1 MRLKPAGIALI
12 ILLLIL
18 CPLGAG
24 ASYVALKGAAGGPL
38 GARATA
44 TATAI
49 RGSFPAAPTT
59 AATTV
64 AANPTTAAA
73 NPTTAAAN
81 RTPVANMT
89 PTTVRSTSPAPGA
102 SGGPTTTTVAARP
115 STAPGGVPTVA
126 GPTPTGVRAGVA
138 TPGAIAATGLT
149 VAYDTYA
156 PYFPV
161 RIAETQGYFRSRN
174 LAVRQVAFGLNGDY
188 DEVQR
193 RAALKSGEFDVLLTT
208 LDAVALFPD
217 DDTGKVVAIVDE
229 SAGADKIVARPEIAR
244 LNDLKG
250 KTIAFSAGSVAEF
263 YLYASLN
270 LVGLKAS
277 DVQLRPVESV
287 DAAVALFKNRQV
299 DAVVGWEPTIQ
310 GAIDSGGKVLL
321 GSDNYR
327 AILDVMVVSTKALR
341 EKPAAVQSF
350 IDAWFEATKLT
361 TDDPQ
366 AAGAAVVKSG
376 DSDWTGIARPSDFT
390 DALKL
395 VAQATLGQNAFALR
409 DNTVVGNRLTEIGNI
424 WKAGGKS
431 LATLTPANLIDGG
444 FVQRAN
450 AQGGL
455 GSNSPPLN
463 ASFTLTQQITVP
475 ALGGGQTQAVA
486 ELPLKQIEFLPDSA
500 ILTDAGRTALLQ
512 QVVPILK
519 QTPGLY
525 LKVEGSAY
533 QPVGDTPQANEA
545 FARSRAQAV
554 IYFLITQ
561 GIDANRFI
569 EGYVA
574 PRFPGSQNPA
584 EQQQDRRVVFTLV
597 QQGGR

>member
-1 MRLKPAGIALI
+1 MHLKPAGIVLI

-18 CPLGAG
+18 CPLAAA
-24 ASYVALKGAAGGPL
+24 ASYVALTGVAVGPL
-38 GARATA
+38 GARATT

-49 RGSFPAAPTT
+49 RTSFPAAPTT
-59 AATTV
+59 AATT
-64 AANPTTAAA
+64 APTAV
-73 NPTTAAAN
+73 AAN
-81 RTPVANMT
+81 RTPLANMT
-89 PTTVRSTSPAPGA
+89 PTAIRSTGPAPSA
-102 SGGPTTTTVAARP
+102 SGGPTATTAAARP
-115 STAPGGVPTVA
+115 STPPSAAPTAA
-126 GPTPTGVRAGVA
+126 GPTPTGVRANTTPA
-138 TPGAIAATGLT
+138 TSGAAGIT
-149 VAYDTYA
+149 VAYDAYA

-161 RIAETQGYFRSRN
+161 RIAETQGYYKARN
-174 LAVRQVAFGLNGDY
+174 LDVKQVAFGLNGGDNY
-188 DEVQR
+188 DEAQR
-193 RAALKSGEFDVLLTT
+193 RAALKGGKFDVLLTT
-208 LDAVALFPD
+208 LDAVALFAD
-217 DDTGKVVAIVDE
+217 NDTGKVVAIVDE
-229 SAGADKIVARPEIAR
+229 SAGADKIVARPEIGR

-250 KTIAFSAGSVAEF
+250 KTIAYSAGSVAEF

-270 LVGLKAS
+270 IVGLRAS
-277 DVQLRPVESV
+277 DVQLRPVENV
-287 DAAVALFKNRQV
+287 DAAVALFVNKQV

-310 GAIDSGGKVLL
+310 GALDSGGKVLL

-327 AILDVMVVSTKALR
+327 AILDVMVVSTRALR

-376 DSDWTGIARPSDFT
+376 AGDWTGVSKSGDFT
-390 DALKL
+390 DALTL

-409 DNTVVGNRLTEIGNI
+409 DNAVLGNRLSEIDTI

-431 LATLTPANLIDGG
+431 LATIAPNDLIDGG
-444 FVQRAN
+444 YVQRAN

-455 GSNSPPLN
+455 GSTKPPTN

-486 ELPLKQIEFLPDSA
+486 ELPVKQIEFQPDSA
-500 ILTDAGRTALLQ
+500 ILTDAGRAALLQ
-512 QVVPILK
+512 QVVPVLK

-533 QPVGDTPQANEA
+533 QPVGDAPQANEA

-569 EGYVA
+569 EGYLK
-574 PRFPGSQNPA
+574 PQFPGSQNPA

>member
-1 MRLKPAGIALI
+1 MHLKPAGIILI

-18 CPLGAG
+18 CPLGAA
-24 ASYVALKGAAGGPL
+24 ASYVALTGAAVGPL

-44 TATAI
+44 TATTT
-49 RGSFPAAPTT
+49 RGGIPAAPTAMAAPTT
-59 AATTV
+59 AAAVPTR
-64 AANPTTAAA
+64 AANL
-73 NPTTAAAN
+73 
-81 RTPVANMT
+81 T
-89 PTTVRSTSPAPGA
+89 PTTIRNTSPAPSA
-102 SGGPTTTTVAARP
+102 SGGPTATTAAARP
-115 STAPGGVPTVA
+115 STASSAPPTTA
-126 GPTPTGVRAGVA
+126 GPTPTGARANT
-138 TPGAIAATGLT
+138 TPTASGAAGLT
-149 VAYDTYA
+149 VAYDAYA

-161 RIAETQGYFRSRN
+161 RIAETQGYYKARN
-174 LAVRQVAFGLNGDY
+174 LNVKQVAFGLNGDY
-188 DEVQR
+188 DEAQR

-217 DDTGKVVAIVDE
+217 NDTGKVVAIVDE
-229 SAGADKIVARPEIAR
+229 SAGADKIVARPEIGR

-250 KTIAFSAGSVAEF
+250 KTIAYSAGSVAEF

-277 DVQLRPVESV
+277 DVQLKPVENV
-287 DAAVALFKNRQV
+287 EAAVDLFKNKQV

-341 EKPAAVQSF
+341 EKPAAVQGF

-376 DSDWTGIARPSDFT
+376 DGDWTGVAQPSDFT

-395 VAQATLGQNAFALR
+395 VAQATLGQNVFALR
-409 DNTVVGNRLTEIGNI
+409 DNTVIGNRLTEIGNI
-424 WKAGGKS
+424 WKAGGKN
-431 LATLTPANLIDGG
+431 LATIAPADLIDGSLI
-444 FVQRAN
+444 QKAN
-450 AQGGL
+450 AEGGL
-455 GSNSPPLN
+455 GSTNPPVN

-475 ALGGGQTQAVA
+475 ALGSGQTQAVA
-486 ELPLKQIEFLPDSA
+486 ELPLKQIEFQPDNA

-512 QVVPILK
+512 QVVPVLK

-533 QPVGDTPQANEA
+533 QPIGDTPQANEA

-554 IYFLITQ
+554 IYLLITQ
-561 GIDANRFI
+561 GIDPNRFI
-569 EGYVA
+569 EGYL
-574 PRFPGSQNPA
+574 PPQFPGSSDPA
-584 EQQQDRRVVFTLV
+584 QQQQDRRVVFTLV

>member
-1 MRLKPAGIALI
+1 MRLKPAGIILI

-18 CPLGAG
+18 CPLGAA
-24 ASYVALKGAAGGPL
+24 ASYMALTGAGIGPL
-38 GARATA
+38 GARATT
-44 TATAI
+44 TATPILA
-49 RGSFPAAPTT
+49 SFPAAPTI
-59 AATTV
+59 AATTG
-64 AANPTTAAA
+64 PTA
-73 NPTTAAAN
+73 AAAN
-81 RTPVANMT
+81 RTPLANIT
-89 PTTVRSTSPAPGA
+89 PTTVRSTSPAPSA
-102 SGGPTTTTVAARP
+102 SVGPTATTAAARP
-115 STAPGGVPTVA
+115 STAPSGAPTVA
-126 GPTPTGVRAGVA
+126 GPTPTGVRAGT
-138 TPGAIAATGLT
+138 TPTASGAAGLT
-149 VAYDTYA
+149 VAYDAYA

-161 RIAETQGYFRSRN
+161 RIAEQQGYYKARN
-174 LAVRQVAFGLNGDY
+174 LNVRQVAFGLNGDY
-188 DEVQR
+188 DEAQR

-217 DDTGKVVAIVDE
+217 NDTGKVVAIVDE
-229 SAGADKIVARPEIAR
+229 SAGADKIVARPEITR

-250 KTIAFSAGSVAEF
+250 KTIAYSGGSVAEF

-287 DAAVALFKNRQV
+287 DAAVALFVNKQV

-350 IDAWFEATKLT
+350 IDAWFQATKLT

-366 AAGAAVVKSG
+366 AAGAAVVGSG
-376 DSDWTGIARPSDFT
+376 DRDWTGVTKPSDFT

-395 VAQATLGQNAFALR
+395 VAQATLGQNVFALR
-409 DNTVVGNRLTEIGNI
+409 DNTVIGNRLTEIANI
-424 WKAGGKS
+424 WKVGGKGV
-431 LATLTPANLIDGG
+431 ATIAPADLIDGSLI
-444 FVQRAN
+444 QKAN

-455 GSNSPPLN
+455 GSTNPPLN

-475 ALGGGQTQAVA
+475 ALGSGQTQAVA
-486 ELPLKQIEFLPDSA
+486 ELPLKQIEFQPDSA

-533 QPVGDTPQANEA
+533 QPVGDTARANEA

-569 EGYVA
+569 EGYL
-574 PRFPGSQNPA
+574 PPQFPGSTDPA
-584 EQQQDRRVVFTLV
+584 QQQQDRRVVFTLV

>member
-1 MRLKPAGIALI
+1 MRLKPAGIVLI

-18 CPLGAG
+18 CPIGAA
-24 ASYVALKGAAGGPL
+24 ASYVALTGATVGPL
-38 GARATA
+38 GGRATA
-44 TATAI
+44 TATT
-49 RGSFPAAPTT
+49 RGSIPAAPTT
-59 AATTV
+59 AATT
-64 AANPTTAAA
+64 AAA
-73 NPTTAAAN
+73 NPTGAASI
-81 RTPVANMT
+81 T
-89 PTTVRSTSPAPGA
+89 PTTVRSSNPAPST
-102 SGGPTTTTVAARP
+102 SGGPTATTAAARP
-115 STAPGGVPTVA
+115 STSPSGAPTVA
-126 GPTPTGVRAGVA
+126 GPTPTGVRAGT
-138 TPGAIAATGLT
+138 TPTASNAASLT
-149 VAYDTYA
+149 VAYDAYA

-161 RIAETQGYFRSRN
+161 RIAEQQGYYKARN
-174 LAVRQVAFGLNGDY
+174 LNVKQVAFGLSGDY
-188 DEVQR
+188 DETQR

-217 DDTGKVVAIVDE
+217 NDTGKVVAIVDE
-229 SAGADKIVARPEIAR
+229 SAGADKIVARPEITR

-250 KTIAFSAGSVAEF
+250 KTIAYSAGSVSEF

-287 DAAVALFKNRQV
+287 DAAVDLFVKKQV

-310 GAIDSGGKVLL
+310 GALDSGGKVLL

-350 IDAWFEATKLT
+350 IDAWFQATKLT

-366 AAGAAVVKSG
+366 AAGAAVVSSG
-376 DSDWTGIARPSDFT
+376 DSDWTGVAQPNDFA

-395 VAQATLGQNAFALR
+395 VAQATLGQNVFALR
-409 DNTVVGNRLTEIGNI
+409 DSTTLGNRLTEIDNI
-424 WKAGGKS
+424 WKAGGKNV
-431 LATLTPANLIDGG
+431 ATIAPADLIDGSLI
-444 FVQRAN
+444 QKTNTA
-450 AQGGL
+450 GGL
-455 GSNSPPLN
+455 GSTKPPVN
-463 ASFTLTQQITVP
+463 AYFTLNQQITVP
-475 ALGGGQTQAVA
+475 ALGNGQTQAVA
-486 ELPLKQIEFLPDSA
+486 ELPLKQIEFQPDSA

-512 QVVPILK
+512 QVVPVLK

-533 QPVGDTPQANEA
+533 QPIGDTPQANEA

-561 GIDANRFI
+561 GIDPNRFI
-569 EGYVA
+569 EGYL
-574 PRFPGSQNPA
+574 PPQFPGSQDPA
-584 EQQQDRRVVFTLV
+584 QQQQDRRVVFTLV

>member
-1 MRLKPAGIALI
+1 MHLKPAGIVLI

-18 CPLGAG
+18 CPLAAA
-24 ASYVALKGAAGGPL
+24 ASYVALMGVAVGPL
-38 GARATA
+38 GARATT

-49 RGSFPAAPTT
+49 RTSFPAAPTL
-59 AATTV
+59 AATT
-64 AANPTTAAA
+64 APTAAA
-73 NPTTAAAN
+73 NPTG
-81 RTPVANMT
+81 VANMT
-89 PTTVRSTSPAPGA
+89 PTTIRSTSPAPST
-102 SGGPTTTTVAARP
+102 SGGPTATTAAARP
-115 STAPGGVPTVA
+115 SAAPSGAPTVA
-126 GPTPTGVRAGVA
+126 GPTPTGVRAGA

-149 VAYDTYA
+149 VAYDAYA

-161 RIAETQGYFRSRN
+161 RIAETQGYYKARN
-174 LAVRQVAFGLNGDY
+174 LAVKQVAFGLNGGNNY
-188 DEVQR
+188 DEAQR

-208 LDAVALFPD
+208 LDAVALFSD
-217 DDTGKVVAIVDE
+217 NDTGKVVAIVDE
-229 SAGADKIVARPEIAR
+229 SAGADKIVARPEIGR

-250 KTIAFSAGSVAEF
+250 KTIAYSAGSVAEF

-277 DVQLRPVESV
+277 DVLLRPVENV
-287 DAAVALFKNRQV
+287 DAAVALFVNKQV

-310 GAIDSGGKVLL
+310 GALDNGGKVLL

-327 AILDVMVVSTKALR
+327 AILDVMVVSTRALR

-350 IDAWFEATKLT
+350 IDAWFEATKLA

-376 DSDWTGIARPSDFT
+376 DGDWTGVSKSGDFT
-390 DALKL
+390 AALTL
-395 VAQATLGQNAFALR
+395 VAQATLGQNALALR
-409 DNTVVGNRLTEIGNI
+409 DNATLGNRLGEIGNI
-424 WKAGGKS
+424 WKAGGKT
-431 LATLTPANLIDGG
+431 LATLTPTDLIDGG
-444 FVQRAN
+444 FVQRVN

-455 GSNSPPLN
+455 NSTTSPIN

-475 ALGGGQTQAVA
+475 ALGNRQTQAVA
-486 ELPLKQIEFLPDSA
+486 ELPLKEIAFQSDSA
-500 ILTDAGRTALLQ
+500 TLTPEGQNALLQ

-533 QPVGDTPQANEA
+533 QPIGDTPQANEA
-545 FARSRAQAV
+545 FARSRANAV
-554 IYFLITQ
+554 IFFLAGQ
-561 GIDANRFI
+561 GIDPNRFI
-569 EGYVA
+569 EGYLK
-574 PRFPGSQNPA
+574 PQFPGSQNPA

>member
-1 MRLKPAGIALI
+1 MHLKPAGIILI

-18 CPLGAG
+18 CPLGAA
-24 ASYVALKGAAGGPL
+24 ASYVALTGAAVGPL

-44 TATAI
+44 TATTT
-49 RGSFPAAPTT
+49 RGGIPAAPTAMAAPTT
-59 AATTV
+59 AAAAPTR
-64 AANPTTAAA
+64 AANL
-73 NPTTAAAN
+73 
-81 RTPVANMT
+81 T
-89 PTTVRSTSPAPGA
+89 PTTIRNTSPAPSA
-102 SGGPTTTTVAARP
+102 SGGPTATTAAARP
-115 STAPGGVPTVA
+115 STASSAPPTTA
-126 GPTPTGVRAGVA
+126 GPTPTGARANT
-138 TPGAIAATGLT
+138 TPTASGAAGLT
-149 VAYDTYA
+149 VAYDAYA

-161 RIAETQGYFRSRN
+161 RIAETQGYYKARN
-174 LAVRQVAFGLNGDY
+174 LNVKQVAFGLNGDY
-188 DEVQR
+188 DEAQR

-217 DDTGKVVAIVDE
+217 NDTGKVVAIVDE
-229 SAGADKIVARPEIAR
+229 SAGADKIVARPEIGR

-250 KTIAFSAGSVAEF
+250 KTIAYSAGSVAEF

-277 DVQLRPVESV
+277 DVQLKPVENV
-287 DAAVALFKNRQV
+287 EAAVDLFKNKQV

-376 DSDWTGIARPSDFT
+376 DGDWTGVAQPSDFT

-395 VAQATLGQNAFALR
+395 VAQATLGQNVFALR
-409 DNTVVGNRLTEIGNI
+409 DNTVIGNRLTEIGNI
-424 WKAGGKS
+424 WKAGGKN
-431 LATLTPANLIDGG
+431 LATIAPADLIDGSLI
-444 FVQRAN
+444 QKAN
-450 AQGGL
+450 AEGGL
-455 GSNSPPLN
+455 GSTNPPVN

-475 ALGGGQTQAVA
+475 ALGSGQTQAVA
-486 ELPLKQIEFLPDSA
+486 ELPLKQIEFQPDSA

-512 QVVPILK
+512 QVVPVLK

-561 GIDANRFI
+561 GIDPNRFI
-569 EGYVA
+569 EGYL
-574 PRFPGSQNPA
+574 PPQFLGSSDPA
-584 EQQQDRRVVFTLV
+584 QQQQDRRVVFTLV

>member
-1 MRLKPAGIALI
+1 MHLKPAGIILI

-18 CPLGAG
+18 CPLGAA
-24 ASYVALKGAAGGPL
+24 ASYVALTGAAVGPL

-44 TATAI
+44 TATTT
-49 RGSFPAAPTT
+49 RGGIPAAPTAMAAPTT
-59 AATTV
+59 AAAVPTR
-64 AANPTTAAA
+64 AANL
-73 NPTTAAAN
+73 
-81 RTPVANMT
+81 T
-89 PTTVRSTSPAPGA
+89 PTTIRNTSPAPSA
-102 SGGPTTTTVAARP
+102 SGGPTATTAAARP
-115 STAPGGVPTVA
+115 STASSAPPTIA
-126 GPTPTGVRAGVA
+126 GPTPTGARANT
-138 TPGAIAATGLT
+138 TPTASGAAGLT
-149 VAYDTYA
+149 VAYDAYA

-161 RIAETQGYFRSRN
+161 RIAETQGYYKARN
-174 LAVRQVAFGLNGDY
+174 LNVKQVAFGLNGDY
-188 DEVQR
+188 DEAQR

-217 DDTGKVVAIVDE
+217 NDTGKVVAIVDE
-229 SAGADKIVARPEIAR
+229 SAGADKIVARPEIGR

-250 KTIAFSAGSVAEF
+250 KTIAYSAGSVAEF

-277 DVQLRPVESV
+277 DVQLKPVENV
-287 DAAVALFKNRQV
+287 EAAVDLFKNKQV

-341 EKPAAVQSF
+341 EKPAAVQGF

-376 DSDWTGIARPSDFT
+376 DGDWTGVAQPSDFT

-395 VAQATLGQNAFALR
+395 VAQATLGQNVFALR
-409 DNTVVGNRLTEIGNI
+409 DNTVIGNRLTEIGNI
-424 WKAGGKS
+424 WKAGGKN
-431 LATLTPANLIDGG
+431 LATIAPADLIDGSLI
-444 FVQRAN
+444 QKAN
-450 AQGGL
+450 AEGGL
-455 GSNSPPLN
+455 GSTNPPVN

-475 ALGGGQTQAVA
+475 ALGSGQTQAVA
-486 ELPLKQIEFLPDSA
+486 ELPLKQIEFQPDNA

-512 QVVPILK
+512 QVVPVLK

-533 QPVGDTPQANEA
+533 QPIGDTPQANEA

-554 IYFLITQ
+554 IYLLITQ
-561 GIDANRFI
+561 GIDPNRFI
-569 EGYVA
+569 EGYL
-574 PRFPGSQNPA
+574 PPQFPGSSDPA
-584 EQQQDRRVVFTLV
+584 QQQQDRRVVFTLV